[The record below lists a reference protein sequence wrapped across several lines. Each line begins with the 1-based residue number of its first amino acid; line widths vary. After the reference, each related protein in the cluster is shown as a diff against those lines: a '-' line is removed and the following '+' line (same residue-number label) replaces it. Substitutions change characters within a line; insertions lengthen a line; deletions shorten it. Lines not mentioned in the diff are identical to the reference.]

1 MKISIDWL
9 KSILPT
15 EATAD
20 EISDLLSVSG
30 LEVEHIEP
38 WFSAGNGLKGFVVGE
53 VMSCVPHPN
62 ADRLRV
68 TTVNVGGDALLP
80 IVCGA
85 PNVAE
90 GQKVVVALVG
100 TEIQMPGKES
110 FVIGKAK
117 IRGEVSEGMICA
129 EDECGVGSSHDGI
142 VVLRSDAQVGMPAAE
157 YFGVASD
164 VVLEIGLTANRGD
177 AASHLGVANDLAA
190 LLKQDFDRITHQTL
204 PIKPQ
209 GRSVS
214 VADPELCHRYI
225 ALEIQGL
232 QLGDSP
238 DFVKHRLRAIGIEP
252 RNNVVDTTN
261 YFLHQTGQPMHAF
274 DADLL
279 EGNLVVRLALAD
291 EKLVLLDGKS
301 INLDSQDV
309 VIADASG
316 AIALAGVMGGLK
328 TAVSAN
334 TKNILLE
341 IAHFHPT
348 LVRKSAKRHHLHTDA
363 GFRFERGVDV
373 ENMANAAS
381 LAGFHLVEHCGG
393 TWVANSEVS
402 TGTLETRKINLNV
415 SELNK
420 FAGLEIPVLEIRRIL
435 GQLGFGVNES
445 NNHWEVSVP
454 GWRNDVSIA
463 VDLYE
468 EVMRI
473 YGYDHVPMDGK
484 LQATLGTFEGMGL
497 RKSENRMRQYLINQG
512 MLEASTNSLHPS
524 AWYPGMEDLVY
535 LSNPLSA
542 DMDVMRASLTPGLL
556 QSVAYNINRK
566 AESVQLFEVG
576 RTYRKTSKGFKE
588 TPMLSMVFWGAVQPE
603 SWESKAKMADY
614 YHVKRRVMGILRS
627 LGSEA
632 TADNIT
638 IAEAPKNW
646 LTAAEINGTVWCV
659 EFPWRKFIKQ
669 KSETLKV
676 VSAPKYPGMRRD
688 LSLVVT
694 KEQRFA
700 ELEGVVKSIK
710 LPLLQDVRVFDVFE
724 GKPLDAGQKA
734 VALSFQ
740 FLNAES
746 TLTDTEVDRCMDK
759 LMKAFEAVG
768 ASIRK

>member
-38 WFSAGNGLKGFVVGE
+38 WFSVGSGLQGFVVGE
-53 VMSCVPHPN
+53 VISCVPHPN

-129 EDECGVGSSHDGI
+129 EDECGVGNSHDGI
-142 VVLRSDAQVGMPAAE
+142 VVLRSDTQVGMPAAE
-157 YFGVASD
+157 YFGVAAD

-204 PIKPQ
+204 PIKSQ

-214 VADPELCHRYI
+214 VADSDLCQRYI

-301 INLDSQDV
+301 IKLDSQDV

-328 TAVSAN
+328 TAVNAN

-341 IAHFHPT
+341 IAHLHPT

-373 ENMANAAS
+373 ENMSNAAC

-393 TWVANSEVS
+393 TWVANSEAS
-402 TGTLETRKINLNV
+402 TGTFETRKINLNV

-445 NNHWEVSVP
+445 NIHWEVSVP

-524 AWYPGMEDLVY
+524 AWYPGIEDLVY
-535 LSNPLSA
+535 LSNPLST

-603 SWESKAKMADY
+603 SWESKAKMVDY

-688 LSLVVT
+688 LSLVVA
-694 KEQRFA
+694 KEQTFA

-734 VALSFQ
+734 VALSFH

-759 LMKAFEAVG
+759 LMKAFEAGG

>member
-15 EATAD
+15 EASAD

-38 WFSAGNGLKGFVVGE
+38 WFSVGNGLKGFVVGE

-90 GQKVVVALVG
+90 GQKVLVALVG

-117 IRGEVSEGMICA
+117 IRGEISEGMICA
-129 EDECGVGSSHDGI
+129 EDECGAGNSHDGI
-142 VVLRSDAQVGMPAAE
+142 LVLRSDAQVGMPASD
-157 YFGVASD
+157 YFGVATD

-190 LLKQDFDRITHQTL
+190 LLKQDFARITHQTL

-209 GRSVS
+209 GRSVNI
-214 VADPELCHRYI
+214 ADSELCQRYI

-232 QLGDSP
+232 QLSESP

-279 EGNLVVRLALAD
+279 EGDIVVRLALPD

-301 INLDSQDV
+301 INVDPQDV
-309 VIADASG
+309 VIADTSG
-316 AIALAGVMGGLK
+316 PIALAGVMGGLK
-328 TAVSAN
+328 TAVNAN
-334 TKNILLE
+334 TKNVLLE

-348 LVRKSAKRHHLHTDA
+348 LARKSAKRHHLHTDA

-402 TGTLETRKINLNV
+402 TGTPETRKINLNV
-415 SELNK
+415 TELNK
-420 FAGLEIPVLEIRRIL
+420 FAGLEIPVSEIHRIL
-435 GQLGFGVNES
+435 QQLGFGVNES

-484 LQATLGTFEGMGL
+484 LNATLGTFEGMGL

-535 LSNPLSA
+535 LSNPLST

-576 RTYRKTSKGFKE
+576 RTYRKTVKGFKE

-603 SWESKAKMADY
+603 SWESKAKMVDH

-669 KSETLKV
+669 KAETLKV

-688 LSLVVT
+688 LSLVVA
-694 KEQRFA
+694 KEQTFA

-734 VALSFQ
+734 VALSFH
-740 FLNAES
+740 FLSAES

-759 LMKAFEAVG
+759 LMKAFEAGG
-768 ASIRK
+768 ATIRK

>member
-1 MKISIDWL
+1 VSI
-9 KSILPT
+9 
-15 EATAD
+15 AD
-20 EISDLLSVSG
+20 SDL
-30 LEVEHIEP
+30 
-38 WFSAGNGLKGFVVGE
+38 
-53 VMSCVPHPN
+53 C
-62 ADRLRV
+62 
-68 TTVNVGGDALLP
+68 
-80 IVCGA
+80 
-85 PNVAE
+85 
-90 GQKVVVALVG
+90 Q
-100 TEIQMPGKES
+100 
-110 FVIGKAK
+110 
-117 IRGEVSEGMICA
+117 
-129 EDECGVGSSHDGI
+129 
-142 VVLRSDAQVGMPAAE
+142 
-157 YFGVASD
+157 
-164 VVLEIGLTANRGD
+164 
-177 AASHLGVANDLAA
+177 
-190 LLKQDFDRITHQTL
+190 
-204 PIKPQ
+204 
-209 GRSVS
+209 
-214 VADPELCHRYI
+214 RYI

-279 EGNLVVRLALAD
+279 EGKLVVRLALAD

-316 AIALAGVMGGLK
+316 AIALAGVMGG
-328 TAVSAN
+328 S
-334 TKNILLE
+334 
-341 IAHFHPT
+341 
-348 LVRKSAKRHHLHTDA
+348 KRHHLHTDA

-393 TWVANSEVS
+393 TWVANFEVS
-402 TGTLETRKINLNV
+402 TGTFETRKINLNV

-435 GQLGFGVNES
+435 EQLGFGVIES

-535 LSNPLSA
+535 LSNPLST

-603 SWESKAKMADY
+603 SWESKTKMVDH

-688 LSLVVT
+688 LSLVVA
-694 KEQRFA
+694 KEQTFA

-734 VALSFQ
+734 VALSFH

-759 LMKAFEAVG
+759 LMKAFEAGG

>member
-1 MKISIDWL
+1 
-9 KSILPT
+9 
-15 EATAD
+15 
-20 EISDLLSVSG
+20 
-30 LEVEHIEP
+30 
-38 WFSAGNGLKGFVVGE
+38 
-53 VMSCVPHPN
+53 
-62 ADRLRV
+62 
-68 TTVNVGGDALLP
+68 
-80 IVCGA
+80 
-85 PNVAE
+85 
-90 GQKVVVALVG
+90 
-100 TEIQMPGKES
+100 
-110 FVIGKAK
+110 
-117 IRGEVSEGMICA
+117 
-129 EDECGVGSSHDGI
+129 
-142 VVLRSDAQVGMPAAE
+142 
-157 YFGVASD
+157 
-164 VVLEIGLTANRGD
+164 
-177 AASHLGVANDLAA
+177 
-190 LLKQDFDRITHQTL
+190 
-204 PIKPQ
+204 
-209 GRSVS
+209 
-214 VADPELCHRYI
+214 
-225 ALEIQGL
+225 
-232 QLGDSP
+232 
-238 DFVKHRLRAIGIEP
+238 
-252 RNNVVDTTN
+252 
-261 YFLHQTGQPMHAF
+261 
-274 DADLL
+274 
-279 EGNLVVRLALAD
+279 
-291 EKLVLLDGKS
+291 
-301 INLDSQDV
+301 
-309 VIADASG
+309 
-316 AIALAGVMGGLK
+316 
-328 TAVSAN
+328 
-334 TKNILLE
+334 
-341 IAHFHPT
+341 
-348 LVRKSAKRHHLHTDA
+348 
-363 GFRFERGVDV
+363 
-373 ENMANAAS
+373 MANAAS

-393 TWVANSEVS
+393 TWVANFEVS
-402 TGTLETRKINLNV
+402 TGTFETRKINLNV

-420 FAGLEIPVLEIRRIL
+420 FAGLDIPVLEIRRIL
-435 GQLGFGVNES
+435 GQLGFGVIES

-603 SWESKAKMADY
+603 SWESKAKMADF

-688 LSLVVT
+688 LSLVVA
-694 KEQRFA
+694 KEQTFA

-734 VALSFQ
+734 VALSFH

-759 LMKAFEAVG
+759 LMKAFEAGG

>member
-38 WFSAGNGLKGFVVGE
+38 WFSVGSGLQGFVVGE

-129 EDECGVGSSHDGI
+129 EDECGVGNSHDGI

-214 VADPELCHRYI
+214 IADSDLCQRYI
-225 ALEIQGL
+225 VLEIQGL
-232 QLGDSP
+232 QLGESP

-328 TAVSAN
+328 TAVNAN

-393 TWVANSEVS
+393 TWVANFEVS
-402 TGTLETRKINLNV
+402 TGTFETRKINLNV

-420 FAGLEIPVLEIRRIL
+420 FAGLDIPVLEIRRIL
-435 GQLGFGVNES
+435 GQLGFGVIES

-524 AWYPGMEDLVY
+524 AWYPGVEDLVY

-688 LSLVVT
+688 LSLVVA

-734 VALSFQ
+734 VALSFH

-759 LMKAFEAVG
+759 LMKAFEAGG

>member
-15 EATAD
+15 EASAD

-38 WFSAGNGLKGFVVGE
+38 WFSVGNGLKGFVVGE

-100 TEIQMPGKES
+100 TEIQMPGKEW

-129 EDECGVGSSHDGI
+129 EDECGVGNSHDGI

-190 LLKQDFDRITHQTL
+190 LLKQDFARITHQTL

-209 GRSVS
+209 GRSVNIS
-214 VADPELCHRYI
+214 DSELCQRYI

-232 QLGDSP
+232 QLSESP

-279 EGNLVVRLALAD
+279 EGELVVRLALPD

-301 INLDSQDV
+301 INVDPQDV
-309 VIADASG
+309 VIADTSG
-316 AIALAGVMGGLK
+316 PIALAGVMGGLK
-328 TAVSAN
+328 TAVNAN
-334 TKNILLE
+334 TKNVLLE

-402 TGTLETRKINLNV
+402 TGTLETRKINLNIA
-415 SELNK
+415 ELNK

-435 GQLGFGVNES
+435 QQLGFGVSES

-524 AWYPGMEDLVY
+524 AWYPGVEDLIY
-535 LSNPLSA
+535 LSNPLST

-566 AESVQLFEVG
+566 AESIQLFEVG
-576 RTYRKTSKGFKE
+576 RTYRKTVKGFKE

-603 SWESKAKMADY
+603 SWESKAKMVDH

-669 KSETLKV
+669 KAETLKV

-688 LSLVVT
+688 LSLVVA
-694 KEQRFA
+694 KEQTFA

-734 VALSFQ
+734 VALSFH

-759 LMKAFEAVG
+759 LMKAFEAGG
-768 ASIRK
+768 ATIRK

>member
-9 KSILPT
+9 KSLLPT
-15 EATAD
+15 EASAN

-38 WFSAGNGLKGFVVGE
+38 WFSVGNGLKGFVIGE

-68 TTVNVGGDALLP
+68 TTVNVGGESFLP

-100 TEIQMPGKES
+100 TEIHMPGKEV

-129 EDECGVGSSHDGI
+129 EDECGLGNSHDGI
-142 VVLRSDAQVGMPAAE
+142 LVLPGDAKVGMLASE
-157 YFGVASD
+157 YFGIASD

-177 AASHLGVANDLAA
+177 AASHLGVVNDLAA
-190 LLKQDFDRITHQTL
+190 LLKKDFQRISHHSV
-204 PIKPQ
+204 PAKPL
-209 GRSVS
+209 GRAVEI
-214 VADPELCHRYI
+214 VDAELCQRYF
-225 ALEIQGL
+225 ALEFKGL
-232 QLGDSP
+232 QLGESP
-238 DFVKHRLRAIGIEP
+238 NFVKNRLRAIGIEP

-274 DADLL
+274 DADLV
-279 EGNLVVRLALAD
+279 EGGLMVRLAKENETL
-291 EKLVLLDGKS
+291 ELLDGKT
-301 INLDSQDV
+301 IKLDTQDI
-309 VIADASG
+309 VIADNSG
-316 AIALAGVMGGLK
+316 AIALAGVMGGMK
-328 TAVSAN
+328 TAVNAK
-334 TKNILLE
+334 TKNVILE
-341 IAHFHPT
+341 VAHFHPT

-373 ENMANAAS
+373 ENMANAAV
-381 LAGFHLVEHCGG
+381 LAASHLVEHCGG
-393 TWVANSEVS
+393 EWIANTEVLTVAIES
-402 TGTLETRKINLNV
+402 RKIDLKIA
-415 SELNK
+415 ELCK
-420 FAGLEIPVLEIRRIL
+420 FAGLEIPVLEIERIL
-435 GQLGFGVNES
+435 KQLGFGVNQRHA
-445 NNHWEVSVP
+445 HWEVSVP

-524 AWYPGMEDLVY
+524 AWYPGLDDLVY
-535 LSNPLSA
+535 LSNPLST
-542 DMDVMRASLTPGLL
+542 DMDVMRASLIPGLL

-576 RTYRKTSKGFKE
+576 RTYRKTAKGFKE
-588 TPMLSMVFWGAVQPE
+588 TPVLSMVFWGAVQPE
-603 SWESKAKMADY
+603 SWENKAKMVDH
-614 YHVKRRVMGILRS
+614 YHVKRRVLGVLKS
-627 LGSEA
+627 LGCE
-632 TADNIT
+632 TMPDNIEIT
-638 IAEAPKNW
+638 EAPKNW

-659 EFPWRKFIKQ
+659 EFPWRKYIKH
-669 KSETLKV
+669 KAEELKV

-688 LSLVVT
+688 LSLVVA
-694 KEQRFA
+694 KELTFA
-700 ELEGVVKSIK
+700 ELEGVVKSVK

-724 GKPLDAGQKA
+724 GKPLESDQKA
-734 VALSFQ
+734 VALSFH

-759 LMKAFEAVG
+759 LMKAFEAGG

>member
-38 WFSAGNGLKGFVVGE
+38 WFSVGSGLQGFVVGE
-53 VMSCVPHPN
+53 VISCVPHPN

-129 EDECGVGSSHDGI
+129 EDECGVGNSHDGI

-157 YFGVASD
+157 YFGVAAD

-204 PIKPQ
+204 PIKSQ

-214 VADPELCHRYI
+214 VADSDLCQRYI

-301 INLDSQDV
+301 IKLDSQDV

-328 TAVSAN
+328 TAVNAN

-373 ENMANAAS
+373 ENMSNAAC

-402 TGTLETRKINLNV
+402 AGTFETRKINLNV

-445 NNHWEVSVP
+445 NNHCEVSVP

-524 AWYPGMEDLVY
+524 AWYPGIEDLVY
-535 LSNPLSA
+535 LSNPLST

-603 SWESKAKMADY
+603 SWESKAKMVDY

-688 LSLVVT
+688 LSLVVA
-694 KEQRFA
+694 KEQTFA

-734 VALSFQ
+734 VALSFH

-759 LMKAFEAVG
+759 LMKAFEAGG

>member
-38 WFSAGNGLKGFVVGE
+38 WFSVGSGLNGFVVGE
-53 VMSCVPHPN
+53 VMSCVSHPN

-129 EDECGVGSSHDGI
+129 EDECGVGNSHDGI

-177 AASHLGVANDLAA
+177 AASHLGVAKDLAA
-190 LLKQDFDRITHQTL
+190 LLKKDFDRITHQTL

-214 VADPELCHRYI
+214 VAAAELCQRYI

-232 QLGDSP
+232 QLGESP
-238 DFVKHRLRAIGIEP
+238 DLEKHRLRAIGIEP

-279 EGNLVVRLALAD
+279 EGDLVVRLALVD

-328 TAVSAN
+328 TAVNAN

-363 GFRFERGVDV
+363 GFRFERGVDAQ
-373 ENMANAAS
+373 NMANAAS

-402 TGTLETRKINLNV
+402 TVTFETRKINLNV

-420 FAGLEIPVLEIRRIL
+420 FAGLEIPVLEIHRIL

-535 LSNPLSA
+535 LSNPLST

-603 SWESKAKMADY
+603 SWESKAKMVDY

-688 LSLVVT
+688 LSLVVA
-694 KEQRFA
+694 KEQTFA

-724 GKPLDAGQKA
+724 GKPLDAGRKA
-734 VALSFQ
+734 VALSFH
-740 FLNAES
+740 FLNVES

-759 LMKAFEAVG
+759 LMKAFEAGG

>member
-38 WFSAGNGLKGFVVGE
+38 WFSVGSGLQGFVVGE

-129 EDECGVGSSHDGI
+129 EDECGVGNSHDGI

-204 PIKPQ
+204 PIKSQ
-209 GRSVS
+209 GRLVS
-214 VADPELCHRYI
+214 IADAELCQRYI

-232 QLGDSP
+232 QLGESP

-261 YFLHQTGQPMHAF
+261 YFLHQTGQPMHTF

-301 INLDSQDV
+301 INLDAQDV

-328 TAVSAN
+328 TAVNAN

-393 TWVANSEVS
+393 TWVANFEVS
-402 TGTLETRKINLNV
+402 TGTFETRKINLNV

-420 FAGLEIPVLEIRRIL
+420 FAGLDIPVLEIRRIL
-435 GQLGFGVNES
+435 GQLGFGVIES

-535 LSNPLSA
+535 LSNPLST

-603 SWESKAKMADY
+603 SWESKAKMVDY
-614 YHVKRRVMGILRS
+614 YHVKRSVMGILRS

-659 EFPWRKFIKQ
+659 ELPWRKFIKQ

-688 LSLVVT
+688 LSLVVA

-734 VALSFQ
+734 VALSFH

-759 LMKAFEAVG
+759 LMKAFEAGG

>member
-1 MKISIDWL
+1 
-9 KSILPT
+9 
-15 EATAD
+15 
-20 EISDLLSVSG
+20 
-30 LEVEHIEP
+30 
-38 WFSAGNGLKGFVVGE
+38 
-53 VMSCVPHPN
+53 
-62 ADRLRV
+62 
-68 TTVNVGGDALLP
+68 
-80 IVCGA
+80 
-85 PNVAE
+85 
-90 GQKVVVALVG
+90 
-100 TEIQMPGKES
+100 
-110 FVIGKAK
+110 
-117 IRGEVSEGMICA
+117 
-129 EDECGVGSSHDGI
+129 
-142 VVLRSDAQVGMPAAE
+142 
-157 YFGVASD
+157 
-164 VVLEIGLTANRGD
+164 
-177 AASHLGVANDLAA
+177 
-190 LLKQDFDRITHQTL
+190 
-204 PIKPQ
+204 
-209 GRSVS
+209 
-214 VADPELCHRYI
+214 
-225 ALEIQGL
+225 
-232 QLGDSP
+232 
-238 DFVKHRLRAIGIEP
+238 
-252 RNNVVDTTN
+252 
-261 YFLHQTGQPMHAF
+261 
-274 DADLL
+274 
-279 EGNLVVRLALAD
+279 LALAD

-334 TKNILLE
+334 TENILLE

-393 TWVANSEVS
+393 TWVANSEVF
-402 TGTLETRKINLNV
+402 TGTFETRKINLNV

-435 GQLGFGVNES
+435 GQLGFGVIES

-535 LSNPLSA
+535 LSNPLST

-603 SWESKAKMADY
+603 SWESKAKMVDH

-632 TADNIT
+632 TAENIT

-688 LSLVVT
+688 LSLVVA
-694 KEQRFA
+694 KEQTFA

-710 LPLLQDVRVFDVFE
+710 LPLLQSVRVFDVFE

-734 VALSFQ
+734 VALSFH

-746 TLTDTEVDRCMDK
+746 TLTDTEVDRCMDQ
-759 LMKAFEAVG
+759 LMKAFEAGG

>member
-38 WFSAGNGLKGFVVGE
+38 WFSVGSGLNGFVVGE
-53 VMSCVPHPN
+53 VMSCVSHPN

-129 EDECGVGSSHDGI
+129 EDECGVGNSHDGI

-157 YFGVASD
+157 YFGVALD

-214 VADPELCHRYI
+214 VADLELCQRYI

-232 QLGDSP
+232 QLGKSS

-279 EGNLVVRLALAD
+279 EGELVVRLALAD

-328 TAVSAN
+328 TAVNAN

-402 TGTLETRKINLNV
+402 TGTFETRKINLNV

-420 FAGLEIPVLEIRRIL
+420 FAGLDIPVLEIRRIL
-435 GQLGFGVNES
+435 GQLGFGVIES

-535 LSNPLSA
+535 LSNPLST

-688 LSLVVT
+688 LSLVVA

-734 VALSFQ
+734 VALSFH

>member
-1 MKISIDWL
+1 
-9 KSILPT
+9 
-15 EATAD
+15 
-20 EISDLLSVSG
+20 
-30 LEVEHIEP
+30 
-38 WFSAGNGLKGFVVGE
+38 
-53 VMSCVPHPN
+53 
-62 ADRLRV
+62 
-68 TTVNVGGDALLP
+68 
-80 IVCGA
+80 
-85 PNVAE
+85 
-90 GQKVVVALVG
+90 
-100 TEIQMPGKES
+100 
-110 FVIGKAK
+110 
-117 IRGEVSEGMICA
+117 
-129 EDECGVGSSHDGI
+129 
-142 VVLRSDAQVGMPAAE
+142 VGMPAAE
-157 YFGVASD
+157 YFGVSSD

-190 LLKQDFDRITHQTL
+190 LLKKDFDRITHQTL

-214 VADPELCHRYI
+214 VADAELCQRYI

-232 QLGDSP
+232 QLGESP

-279 EGNLVVRLALAD
+279 EGDLVVRLALVD

-301 INLDSQDV
+301 INLDSEDV

-328 TAVSAN
+328 TAVNAN

-363 GFRFERGVDV
+363 GFRFERGVDAQ
-373 ENMANAAS
+373 NMANAAS

-402 TGTLETRKINLNV
+402 TGTFETRKINLNV

-420 FAGLEIPVLEIRRIL
+420 FAGLEIPVLEIHRIL

-497 RKSENRMRQYLINQG
+497 RKLENRMRQYLINQG

-535 LSNPLSA
+535 LSNPLST

-603 SWESKAKMADY
+603 SWESKAKMVDY

-646 LTAAEINGTVWCV
+646 STAAEINGTVWCV

-688 LSLVVT
+688 LSLVVA
-694 KEQRFA
+694 KEQTFA

-734 VALSFQ
+734 VALSFH

-759 LMKAFEAVG
+759 LMKAFEAGG

>member
-1 MKISIDWL
+1 
-9 KSILPT
+9 
-15 EATAD
+15 
-20 EISDLLSVSG
+20 
-30 LEVEHIEP
+30 
-38 WFSAGNGLKGFVVGE
+38 
-53 VMSCVPHPN
+53 
-62 ADRLRV
+62 
-68 TTVNVGGDALLP
+68 
-80 IVCGA
+80 
-85 PNVAE
+85 
-90 GQKVVVALVG
+90 
-100 TEIQMPGKES
+100 
-110 FVIGKAK
+110 
-117 IRGEVSEGMICA
+117 
-129 EDECGVGSSHDGI
+129 
-142 VVLRSDAQVGMPAAE
+142 SDAQVGMPAAE

-214 VADPELCHRYI
+214 VADSELCHRYI

-232 QLGDSP
+232 QLGESP

-279 EGNLVVRLALAD
+279 EGVLVVRLALAN

-328 TAVSAN
+328 TAVNAN

-373 ENMANAAS
+373 ENMANAAC

-402 TGTLETRKINLNV
+402 TGTFETRKINLNV
-415 SELNK
+415 SELDK

-435 GQLGFGVNES
+435 GQLGFGVIES

-535 LSNPLSA
+535 
-542 DMDVMRASLTPGLL
+542 
-556 QSVAYNINRK
+556 
-566 AESVQLFEVG
+566 
-576 RTYRKTSKGFKE
+576 
-588 TPMLSMVFWGAVQPE
+588 
-603 SWESKAKMADY
+603 
-614 YHVKRRVMGILRS
+614 
-627 LGSEA
+627 
-632 TADNIT
+632 
-638 IAEAPKNW
+638 
-646 LTAAEINGTVWCV
+646 
-659 EFPWRKFIKQ
+659 
-669 KSETLKV
+669 
-676 VSAPKYPGMRRD
+676 
-688 LSLVVT
+688 
-694 KEQRFA
+694 
-700 ELEGVVKSIK
+700 
-710 LPLLQDVRVFDVFE
+710 
-724 GKPLDAGQKA
+724 
-734 VALSFQ
+734 
-740 FLNAES
+740 
-746 TLTDTEVDRCMDK
+746 
-759 LMKAFEAVG
+759 
-768 ASIRK
+768 

>member
-38 WFSAGNGLKGFVVGE
+38 WFSVGSGLQGFVVGE

-129 EDECGVGSSHDGI
+129 EDECGVGNSHDGI

-157 YFGVASD
+157 YFGVAAD

-190 LLKQDFDRITHQTL
+190 LLKQDFDRITHQIL

-214 VADPELCHRYI
+214 IADAELCQRYI

-232 QLGDSP
+232 QLGESP

-279 EGNLVVRLALAD
+279 EGDLVVRLALAD

-301 INLDSQDV
+301 INLDSQDI

-328 TAVSAN
+328 TAVNAN
-334 TKNILLE
+334 TKNVLLE
-341 IAHFHPT
+341 VAHFHPT

-373 ENMANAAS
+373 ENMANAAC

-402 TGTLETRKINLNV
+402 TGTFETRKINLNV

-435 GQLGFGVNES
+435 GQLGFGVIES

-535 LSNPLSA
+535 LSNPLST

-603 SWESKAKMADY
+603 SWESKAKMVDY

-688 LSLVVT
+688 LSLVVA
-694 KEQRFA
+694 KEQTFA

-734 VALSFQ
+734 VALSFH

-759 LMKAFEAVG
+759 LMKAFEAGG

>member
-1 MKISIDWL
+1 
-9 KSILPT
+9 
-15 EATAD
+15 
-20 EISDLLSVSG
+20 
-30 LEVEHIEP
+30 
-38 WFSAGNGLKGFVVGE
+38 
-53 VMSCVPHPN
+53 
-62 ADRLRV
+62 
-68 TTVNVGGDALLP
+68 
-80 IVCGA
+80 
-85 PNVAE
+85 
-90 GQKVVVALVG
+90 
-100 TEIQMPGKES
+100 
-110 FVIGKAK
+110 
-117 IRGEVSEGMICA
+117 
-129 EDECGVGSSHDGI
+129 
-142 VVLRSDAQVGMPAAE
+142 
-157 YFGVASD
+157 

-190 LLKQDFDRITHQTL
+190 LLKQDFDRITHQIL

-214 VADPELCHRYI
+214 IADAELCQRYI

-232 QLGDSP
+232 QLGESP

-301 INLDSQDV
+301 INLDAQDV

-328 TAVSAN
+328 TAVNAN

-393 TWVANSEVS
+393 TWVANFEVS
-402 TGTLETRKINLNV
+402 TGTFETRKINLNV

-435 GQLGFGVNES
+435 GQLGFGVIES

-535 LSNPLSA
+535 LSNPLST

-603 SWESKAKMADY
+603 SWESKAKMVDY

-688 LSLVVT
+688 LSLVVA
-694 KEQRFA
+694 KEQTFA

-734 VALSFQ
+734 VALSFH

-759 LMKAFEAVG
+759 LMKAFEAGG

>member
-38 WFSAGNGLKGFVVGE
+38 WFSVGSGLQGFVVGE
-53 VMSCVPHPN
+53 VISCVPHPN

-129 EDECGVGSSHDGI
+129 EDECGVGNSHDGI
-142 VVLRSDAQVGMPAAE
+142 VVLRSDTQVGMPAAE
-157 YFGVASD
+157 YFGVAAD

-204 PIKPQ
+204 PIKSQ

-214 VADPELCHRYI
+214 VADSDLCQRYI

-301 INLDSQDV
+301 IKLDSQDV

-328 TAVSAN
+328 TAVNAN

-341 IAHFHPT
+341 IAHLHPT

-373 ENMANAAS
+373 ENMSNAAC

-393 TWVANSEVS
+393 TWVANSEAS
-402 TGTLETRKINLNV
+402 TGTFETRKINLNV

-445 NNHWEVSVP
+445 NIHWEVSVP

-535 LSNPLSA
+535 LSNPLST

-603 SWESKAKMADY
+603 SWESKAKMVDY

-688 LSLVVT
+688 LSLVVA
-694 KEQRFA
+694 KEQTFA

-734 VALSFQ
+734 VALSFH

-759 LMKAFEAVG
+759 LMKAFEAGG

>member
-38 WFSAGNGLKGFVVGE
+38 WFSAGNGLQGFVVGE

-68 TTVNVGGDALLP
+68 TTVNVGGEALLP

-100 TEIQMPGKES
+100 TEIQMPGKEL

-129 EDECGVGSSHDGI
+129 EDECGVGNSHDGI

-214 VADPELCHRYI
+214 VADSELCHRYI

-232 QLGDSP
+232 QLGESP

-328 TAVSAN
+328 TAVNAN

-348 LVRKSAKRHHLHTDA
+348 LVRKSAKCHHLHTDA

-381 LAGFHLVEHCGG
+381 LAGSHLVEHCGG

-402 TGTLETRKINLNV
+402 AGTFETRKINLNV

-497 RKSENRMRQYLINQG
+497 RKLENRMRQYLINQG

-535 LSNPLSA
+535 LSNPLST

-588 TPMLSMVFWGAVQPE
+588 TPMLSMVFWGAIQPE
-603 SWESKAKMADY
+603 SWESKAKLVDY

-632 TADNIT
+632 TAENIT
-638 IAEAPKNW
+638 ITQAPKNW
-646 LTAAEINGTVWCV
+646 LTASEINGTVWCV

-688 LSLVVT
+688 LSLVVA
-694 KEQRFA
+694 KEQTFA

-724 GKPLDAGQKA
+724 GKPLESDQKA
-734 VALSFQ
+734 VALSFH

-759 LMKAFEAVG
+759 LMKAFEAGG

>member
-38 WFSAGNGLKGFVVGE
+38 WFSVGSGLQGFVVGE

-129 EDECGVGSSHDGI
+129 EDECGVGNSHDGI

-214 VADPELCHRYI
+214 VADSDLCQRYI
-225 ALEIQGL
+225 ALGIQGL
-232 QLGDSP
+232 QLGESP

-381 LAGFHLVEHCGG
+381 LAGSHLVEHCGG

-402 TGTLETRKINLNV
+402 TGTFETRKINLNV

-445 NNHWEVSVP
+445 NNHWEVSIP

-535 LSNPLSA
+535 LSNPLST

-603 SWESKAKMADY
+603 SWESKTKMVDH

-688 LSLVVT
+688 LSLVVA
-694 KEQRFA
+694 KEQTFA
-700 ELEGVVKSIK
+700 ELEGMVKSIK

-734 VALSFQ
+734 VALSFH

-759 LMKAFEAVG
+759 LMKAFEAGG

>member
-38 WFSAGNGLKGFVVGE
+38 WFSVGSGLQGFVVGE
-53 VMSCVPHPN
+53 VISCVPHPN

-129 EDECGVGSSHDGI
+129 EDECGVGNSHDGI
-142 VVLRSDAQVGMPAAE
+142 VVLRSDTQVGMPAAE

-204 PIKPQ
+204 PIKSQ

-214 VADPELCHRYI
+214 VADSDLCQRYI

-301 INLDSQDV
+301 IKLDSQDV

-328 TAVSAN
+328 TAVNAN

-341 IAHFHPT
+341 IAHLHPT

-373 ENMANAAS
+373 ENMSNAAC

-393 TWVANSEVS
+393 TWVANSEAS
-402 TGTLETRKINLNV
+402 TGTFETRKINLNV

-445 NNHWEVSVP
+445 NNHCEVSVP

-524 AWYPGMEDLVY
+524 AWYPGIEDLVY
-535 LSNPLSA
+535 LSNPLST

-603 SWESKAKMADY
+603 SWESKAKMVDY

-688 LSLVVT
+688 LSLVVA
-694 KEQRFA
+694 KEQTFA

-734 VALSFQ
+734 VALSFH

-759 LMKAFEAVG
+759 LMKAFEAGG

>member
-38 WFSAGNGLKGFVVGE
+38 WFSVGSGLQGFVVGE

-129 EDECGVGSSHDGI
+129 EDECGVGNSHDGI

-157 YFGVASD
+157 YFGVAAD

-190 LLKQDFDRITHQTL
+190 LLKQEFDRITHQTL

-214 VADPELCHRYI
+214 IADSDLCQRYI
-225 ALEIQGL
+225 ALEFQGVHL
-232 QLGDSP
+232 SDSP

-274 DADLL
+274 DADVL

-301 INLDSQDV
+301 IHLDSQDV

-328 TAVSAN
+328 TAVNAN

-373 ENMANAAS
+373 ENMANAAC

-402 TGTLETRKINLNV
+402 TGTFETRKINLNV

-535 LSNPLSA
+535 LSNPLST

-603 SWESKAKMADY
+603 SWESKAKMVDH

-688 LSLVVT
+688 LSLVVA
-694 KEQRFA
+694 KEQTFA

-734 VALSFQ
+734 VALSFH

-759 LMKAFEAVG
+759 LMKAFEAGG

>member
-38 WFSAGNGLKGFVVGE
+38 WFSVGSGLQGFVVGE

-129 EDECGVGSSHDGI
+129 EDECGVGNSHDGI

-204 PIKPQ
+204 PIKSQ
-209 GRSVS
+209 GRLVS
-214 VADPELCHRYI
+214 IADSDLCQRYI

-328 TAVSAN
+328 TAVNAN

-393 TWVANSEVS
+393 TWVANFEVS
-402 TGTLETRKINLNV
+402 TGTFETRKINLNV

-420 FAGLEIPVLEIRRIL
+420 FAGLDIPVLEIRRIL
-435 GQLGFGVNES
+435 GQLGFGVIES

-688 LSLVVT
+688 LSLVVA

>member
-38 WFSAGNGLKGFVVGE
+38 WFSVGSGLQGFVVGE
-53 VMSCVPHPN
+53 VISCVPHPN

-129 EDECGVGSSHDGI
+129 EDECGVGNSHDGI

-204 PIKPQ
+204 PIKSQ

-214 VADPELCHRYI
+214 VADSDLCQRYI

-328 TAVSAN
+328 TAVNAN

-373 ENMANAAS
+373 ENMSNAAC

-393 TWVANSEVS
+393 TWVANSEAS
-402 TGTLETRKINLNV
+402 TGTFETRKINLNV

-445 NNHWEVSVP
+445 NNHCEVSVP

-524 AWYPGMEDLVY
+524 AWYPGIEDLVY
-535 LSNPLSA
+535 LSNPLST

-603 SWESKAKMADY
+603 SWESKAKMVDY

-688 LSLVVT
+688 LSLVVA
-694 KEQRFA
+694 KEQTFA

-734 VALSFQ
+734 VALSFH

-759 LMKAFEAVG
+759 LMKAFEAGG

>member
-15 EATAD
+15 EATAG

-38 WFSAGNGLKGFVVGE
+38 WFSVGSGLQGFVVGE

-90 GQKVVVALVG
+90 GQKVVVALAG

-129 EDECGVGSSHDGI
+129 EDECGVGNSHDGI

-157 YFGVASD
+157 YFGVAVD
-164 VVLEIGLTANRGD
+164 VILEIGLTANRGD

-190 LLKQDFDRITHQTL
+190 LLKQDFDRITHQIL

-214 VADPELCHRYI
+214 IADAELCQRYI

-232 QLGDSP
+232 QLGESP

-301 INLDSQDV
+301 INLDAQDV

-328 TAVSAN
+328 TAVNAN

-393 TWVANSEVS
+393 TWVANFEVS
-402 TGTLETRKINLNV
+402 TGTFETRKINLNV

-435 GQLGFGVNES
+435 GQLGFGVIES

-535 LSNPLSA
+535 LSNPLST

-603 SWESKAKMADY
+603 SWESKAKMVDY

-688 LSLVVT
+688 LSLVVA
-694 KEQRFA
+694 KEQTFA

-734 VALSFQ
+734 VALSFH

-759 LMKAFEAVG
+759 LMKAFEAGG

>member
-38 WFSAGNGLKGFVVGE
+38 WFSAGNGLQGFVVGE

-129 EDECGVGSSHDGI
+129 EDECGVGNSHDGI

-157 YFGVASD
+157 YFGVAAD

-204 PIKPQ
+204 PIKSQ

-214 VADPELCHRYI
+214 VADAELCQRYI

-232 QLGDSP
+232 QLGESP

-279 EGNLVVRLALAD
+279 EGDLVVRLALAD

-328 TAVSAN
+328 TAVNAN

-373 ENMANAAS
+373 ENMANAAC

-402 TGTLETRKINLNV
+402 TGTFETRKINLNV

-535 LSNPLSA
+535 LSNPLST

-603 SWESKAKMADY
+603 SWESKAKMVDH

-688 LSLVVT
+688 LSLVVA
-694 KEQRFA
+694 KEQTFA

-734 VALSFQ
+734 VALSFH

-759 LMKAFEAVG
+759 LMKAFEAGG

>member
-9 KSILPT
+9 KSILST
-15 EATAD
+15 TATAD

-129 EDECGVGSSHDGI
+129 EDECGVGNSHDGI

-190 LLKQDFDRITHQTL
+190 LLKVDFQRITHQSL
-204 PIKPQ
+204 PEKPK
-209 GRSVS
+209 GRLVS
-214 VADPELCHRYI
+214 IADSDLCQRYF
-225 ALEIQGL
+225 ALEFHGVHL
-232 QLGDSP
+232 SDSP
-238 DFVKHRLRAIGIEP
+238 DFVKHHLRAIGIEP

-279 EGNLVVRLALAD
+279 EGDLVVRLALAD
-291 EKLVLLDGKS
+291 ETLVILDGKS
-301 INLDSQDV
+301 IKLDSQDI

-328 TAVSAN
+328 TAVNAN
-334 TKNILLE
+334 TKNVLLE
-341 IAHFHPT
+341 VAHFHPT

-363 GFRFERGVDV
+363 SFRFERGVDV
-373 ENMANAAS
+373 ENMANAAI
-381 LAGFHLVEHCGG
+381 LAGVHLVENCGG
-393 TWVANSEVS
+393 AWISNTEVLS
-402 TGTLETRKINLNV
+402 APIENRIIELNV
-415 SELNK
+415 EALCK
-420 FAGLEIPVLEIRRIL
+420 FAGLEIPAAEIRRIL

-445 NNHWEVSVP
+445 NNHWEVRVP

-535 LSNPLSA
+535 LSNPLST
-542 DMDVMRASLTPGLL
+542 DMDVMRASLIPGLL

-576 RTYRKTSKGFKE
+576 RTYRKTAKGFKE
-588 TPMLSMVFWGAVQPE
+588 TPMLSMVFWGSVQPE
-603 SWESKAKMADY
+603 SWENRAKMVDL
-614 YHVKRRVMGILRS
+614 YHVKRRVMGILQS
-627 LGSEA
+627 LGSNA
-632 TADNIT
+632 SADSIT
-638 IAEAPKNW
+638 IEQAPKNW
-646 LTAAEINGTVWCV
+646 LSAAEINGVVWCV

-669 KSETLKV
+669 KAEVLKV

-688 LSLVVT
+688 LSLVVAKDQT
-694 KEQRFA
+694 FA

-734 VALSFQ
+734 VALSFH

-759 LMKAFEAVG
+759 LMKAFESAG